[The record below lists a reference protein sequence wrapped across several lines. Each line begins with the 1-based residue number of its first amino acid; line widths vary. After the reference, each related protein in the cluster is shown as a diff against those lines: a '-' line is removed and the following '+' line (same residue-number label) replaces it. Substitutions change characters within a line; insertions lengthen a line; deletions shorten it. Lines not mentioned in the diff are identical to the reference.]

1 VHNVFATLR
10 NGGTLTMGQRPT
22 DTTEGVPGTTLIL
35 GIGNLIMG
43 DEGVGVHAIR
53 LLQAESFPA
62 SVEVLDGGTGGFHLL
77 SLFQRDKRI
86 ILIDATM
93 DGSPPGTIRII
104 RPRFA
109 SDFPRT
115 LSAHD
120 IGLRDMVESAS
131 LLGALPSID
140 LITVAIAE
148 VQPMTMELSPTI
160 QQTLPRIVESVHK
173 LLNAPAGHFS
183 NPRRESEIS

>member
-1 VHNVFATLR
+1 
-10 NGGTLTMGQRPT
+10 MGQRPT
-22 DTTEGVPGTTLIL
+22 DTTAGEPGTTLIL
-35 GIGNLIMG
+35 GIGNLLMG

-53 LLQAESFPA
+53 LLQAESFPP

-77 SLFQRDKRI
+77 SLFQHDKRI

-148 VQPMTMELSPTI
+148 IQPMTMELSPTI
-160 QQTLPRIVESVHK
+160 QQTLPKIVESVRK
-173 LLNAPAGHFS
+173 LLDVPAGHFS